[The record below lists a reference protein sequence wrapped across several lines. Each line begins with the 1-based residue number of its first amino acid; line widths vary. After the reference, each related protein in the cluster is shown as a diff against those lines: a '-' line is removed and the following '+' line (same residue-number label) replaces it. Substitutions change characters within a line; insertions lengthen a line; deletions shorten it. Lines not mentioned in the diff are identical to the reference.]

1 MCGII
6 GFVSSQNS
14 NDLNIY
20 KQKFF
25 KYHQKL
31 SHRGPDFK
39 DSINFKTKKS
49 ECYLG
54 FNRLAIIDLN
64 SNANKIFYN
73 DQYAFLFN
81 GEIYNIENLKKN
93 I

>member
-1 MCGII
+1 MNHRICIKP
-6 GFVSSQNS
+6 NS

-20 KQKFF
+20 KQKF
-25 KYHQKL
+25 L
-31 SHRGPDFK
+31 STTKIISRGPDFK

-81 GEIYNIENLKKN
+81 GEIYNIENLKN